1 MGLRA
6 GLFLALALLAIG
18 CVKEPVFLQE
28 VAGKHAA
35 QLLIAEDPTKRKQAT
50 RLTPICAIDVSCLC
64 VPQCVLASTKC
75 LVLTCVLL
83 LSLRRM
89 QATFCLFRSEPIG
102 VDRLPPPSWP
112 HAK

>member
-18 CVKEPVFLQE
+18 CVKEPVFLQD

-35 QLLIAEDPTKRKQAT
+35 QLLIAEDPRKRRQTT

-64 VPQCVLASTKC
+64 VPQCGLTSSKY

-83 LSLRRM
+83 LSLRM
-89 QATFCLFRSEPIG
+89 QVTFCLFRTQS
-102 VDRLPPPSWP
+102 L
-112 HAK
+112 